1 MANSSRKYQL
11 KNFGLPVIQDLSQFF
26 EEIRI
31 SESSIKKYIGYA
43 DYYYLTYEIPKKSG
57 GVRLIA
63 QPCRQ
68 LKAIQSWILR
78 NILDKLS
85 SSDASKGFEI
95 GTSIYDNA
103 FPHIGSNVILALDL
117 DNFFPSIPG
126 NKVYGVFYSLGY
138 PKNISSALTSLCT
151 YKGFLP
157 QGSPASP
164 KLANLVCSKLDTR
177 IQGYAGKHGITY
189 TRYADDITLSCQSTK
204 KIEKAKSFI
213 QTIINDEGF
222 RVNKKKTRLL
232 GLRKK
237 KSVTGLVVS
246 SKKAGVGREVYREL
260 RVKIH
265 HLFTGKADN
274 YSHVN
279 GWLTFIYGVDSGI
292 YKKLS
297 AYIENLSKKYP
308 MSDATKNIWIK
319 T

>member
-1 MANSSRKYQL
+1 MANSSRIYQL
-11 KNFGLPVIQDLSQFF
+11 KNLGLPVIQDLSQFS

-31 SESSIKKYIGYA
+31 SESLIRKYIGFA
-43 DYYYLTYEIPKKSG
+43 DYYYCTYEIPKKSG
-57 GVRLIA
+57 GARLIA
-63 QPCRQ
+63 QPCRE

-78 NILDKLS
+78 NILDNLS

-95 GTSIYDNA
+95 GSSIYDNA
-103 FPHIGSNVILALDL
+103 YPHIGSNVILALDI

-164 KLANLVCSKLDTR
+164 KLANLVCSKLDAR
-177 IQGYAGKHGITY
+177 IQGYAGKKGITY
-189 TRYADDITLSCQSTK
+189 TRYADDITLSCQSIK
-204 KIEKAKSFI
+204 LIENAKSFV
-213 QTIINDEGF
+213 QTIIRDEGF

-232 GLRKK
+232 GLRKR

-265 HLFTGKADN
+265 HLFTGKTEN
-274 YSHVN
+274 YSHIN
-279 GWLTFIYGVDSGI
+279 GWLSFIYGVDDGI

-297 AYIENLSKKYP
+297 AYIEKLSQKYP
-308 MSDATKNIWIK
+308 TSDAKDNIWFK
-319 T
+319 A